1 PPAKNRH
8 ARQKKL
14 MRRMATD
21 APDRLSVL
29 LDCWLMVTEIARSAL
44 ERITGTNLLIPGPL
58 ASFFLPY
65 MLPYK
70 KKKMLVLWAF
80 RERRP
85 ITGITICCLRAC
97 RERPC
102 HRRAAAERGDELATF
117 QLIELHSDP
126 TSQGRTTGYR
136 TGGE

>member
-1 PPAKNRH
+1 
-8 ARQKKL
+8 

-58 ASFFLPY
+58 ASFFSSLHAS
-65 MLPYK
+65 LQEEK
-70 KKKMLVLWAF
+70 TLVLWAF

-85 ITGITICCLRAC
+85 ITGIAGCCA
-97 RERPC
+97 
-102 HRRAAAERGDELATF
+102 RAASGHDAAAPPSAASNSRR
-117 QLIELHSDP
+117 P
-126 TSQGRTTGYR
+126 
-136 TGGE
+136 

>member
-1 PPAKNRH
+1 
-8 ARQKKL
+8 

-80 RERRP
+80 RGRRP
-85 ITGITICCLRAC
+85 ITGIPACCA
-97 RERPC
+97 
-102 HRRAAAERGDELATF
+102 RAASGDAAPPSSVLKSRRF
-117 QLIELHSDP
+117 MSSMG
-126 TSQGRTTGYR
+126 TSSPMRS
-136 TGGE
+136 